1 MKDKRLFKGRLSFL
15 AIALVVVTSCS
26 QSNEKHT
33 GGPRNADTAVTLPQV
48 TNTDSLLVPGKAAGT
63 IVLGSNAADVVEALG
78 KPDRGDAAM
87 GKSVSTWFA
96 NHDASSYAFSI
107 FSSRDMGNSDNAF
120 IKQIR
125 VTAPG
130 FRTAGGVGTQSSLE
144 EIKSKFKVQEEKGYK
159 LKQEEVHVYADT
171 SGIAFEVD
179 GKGTC
184 IGIVIYPAGSLHP
197 DTYARFIPDMGR

>member
-1 MKDKRLFKGRLSFL
+1 MKDIRSLKGSLSFL
-15 AIALVVVTSCS
+15 AFSILLVTSCS
-26 QSNEKHT
+26 QSNKKHMGGSRDT
-33 GGPRNADTAVTLPQV
+33 GTTMTLSKV
-48 TNTDSLLVPGKAAGT
+48 TNSDSLLVPGKAAGT
-63 IVLGSNAADVVEALG
+63 IVLGSNAADVIKALG
-78 KPDRGDAAM
+78 KPDAGDAAM

-96 NHDASSYAFSI
+96 NHDSGSYASSI
-107 FSSRDMGNSDNAF
+107 FSSRDMGNSDIAV

-130 FRTAGGVGTQSSLE
+130 FKTAGGVGTQSSLE
-144 EIKSKFKVQEEKGYK
+144 EIRSNFKVQDEKGYI

-184 IGIVIYPAGSLHP
+184 IGIVIYPSGSLHP